1 MKLNLRQRIILKR
14 AINTYGSDIQRL
26 IAIEELSELQKA
38 IIKQIRKPCE
48 ENVANI
54 AEEIADVYIM
64 LKQVDIMYG
73 IDSMIQK
80 NIDYKV
86 KRLSKRVKE
95 ELNSRREN
103 K

>member
-1 MKLNLRQRIILKR
+1 MKINLRQRIILKR

-73 IDSMIQK
+73 IDSMVQK

-95 ELNSRREN
+95 ELNRRMEN

>member
-1 MKLNLRQRIILKR
+1 MKINLRQRIILKR

-48 ENVANI
+48 ENVATI

-73 IDSMIQK
+73 IDSMVQK

-95 ELNSRREN
+95 ELNSRMEN

>member
-1 MKLNLRQRIILKR
+1 MKINLRQRIILKK